1 VTMTF
6 DFSPGAQIP
15 LDGTPHTGATA
26 ALSSGAYRDNPLE
39 DLVKLNEETAHKA
52 GRHRVFAPNF
62 GEAFCQAV
70 IARTLGSSRK
80 PLVRSFGIDPRIV
93 VEHCLEAEALRHRRD
108 KQLTAVALI
117 FGFLFL
123 PGTLLWL
130 GAFEFRRRSHPDK
143 QSLFGGLAL
152 AVCAVIA
159 VLLAWRPPVGGA
171 FGIYLRIVMLG
182 APIGWLV
189 ARQICLRFAIQLRAR
204 WGSLIDGGTVG
215 ARVPDA
221 VPIGPEDTKAQ
232 TLRKQLTGLA
242 SEQETNYLH
251 VAHRKGVL
259 GLGRRWAVWQ
269 LAEQLDPREGIAEI
283 RPFHPWD
290 VIRKIED
297 HLGRMNRS
305 PLATGGFPQLKVEH
319 WAIDSI
325 GEGADEISR
334 PSGPEFD
341 GSRMR
346 ASALTDLAN
355 RQNFGRSGARHY
367 LGVQFVLFDGGLV
380 LTLLIRVSA
389 LHETLRIEVSGYAL
403 GPVAGGFTSKPKPP
417 EKTVT
422 KPGKPWETTTVKT
435 PLVTNQEVVR
445 LTVRAPFTW
454 NQSMLNW
461 LGGTFKLP
469 EPFGLR
475 SAWAGPPWGNRNM
488 TDDATQSAL
497 AVLRAVHSAA
507 VEVLVDHDVDVE
519 RFKNRASLLGM
530 EVQGTRPS
538 KPDDFDA
545 W

>member
-1 VTMTF
+1 MTMTF

-52 GRHRVFAPNF
+52 GRYRVFAPNF

-70 IARTLGSSRK
+70 IARTLDPKRK

-93 VEHCLEAEALRHRRD
+93 VEHCLEAEALRHQRD
-108 KQLTAVALI
+108 KQLTAVALV

-152 AVCAVIA
+152 AVCALIA
-159 VLLAWRPPVGGA
+159 VLLAWHPPAHGF
-171 FGIYLRIVMLG
+171 FGFYLRIVMLG
-182 APIGWLV
+182 APVGCLV
-189 ARQICLRFAIQLRAR
+189 ARQICLRSATQLRAR
-204 WGSLIDGGTVG
+204 WGSLIEGGAVG
-215 ARVPDA
+215 ARVPNA
-221 VPIGPEDTKAQ
+221 VPIGPEDTKAEN
-232 TLRKQLTGLA
+232 LRKQLSALA

-269 LAEQLDPREGIAEI
+269 LAEQLNPREGIAEI

-325 GEGADEISR
+325 GETADEISR

-346 ASALTDLAN
+346 VSALTDLAN

-403 GPVAGGFTSKPKPP
+403 GPVAGGFTSKPKQP
-417 EKTVT
+417 EKTAP
-422 KPGKPWETTTVKT
+422 KPGKPWENSTTKKSV
-435 PLVTNQEVVR
+435 VSAQEVVR
-445 LTVRAPFTW
+445 LAVRAPFTW
-454 NQSMLNW
+454 NDSMLNW

-475 SAWAGPPWGNRNM
+475 STWASTPWGNRNM

-497 AVLRAVHSAA
+497 AVLRAVHAAA

-530 EVQGTRPS
+530 EVQGARPA
-538 KPDDFDA
+538 KPDDFDI
-545 W
+545 